1 MMRDAT
7 DAERLRLI
15 ESTCKLG
22 FERAKREQH
31 YCERDGHPTDS
42 AHWAARAM
50 EHAHILRTAY
60 GILCKWDPKRN
71 EAIYTFERREGKR

>member
-42 AHWAARAM
+42 AH
-50 EHAHILRTAY
+50 
-60 GILCKWDPKRN
+60 
-71 EAIYTFERREGKR
+71 